1 MINTSIYI
9 NAIGLINA
17 LGNNNDEILKH
28 LEEGRTGLVYD
39 DSYLLNQLPT
49 YLGKIQGHL
58 PKIPTEYAEHNS
70 RNNEILLAALE
81 QVRPYLDECLQ
92 SVDRSRVAV
101 IMGTSTSGIAEGEAA
116 LQYASESQKKSPT
129 YHYQQQ
135 KFSDPSDFLAKYLNV
150 TGPHYTISTA
160 CSSSARAVISGA
172 TLIEAGIVDIA
183 IVGGADSLCKMA
195 INGFHALES
204 LSSQLCTPF
213 AQDRIGINI
222 GEAGGIVILS
232 KKPSDLRLY
241 GWGASSDAW
250 HISAPHP
257 EGKGA
262 VESMTKALSK
272 ASLIPSDIGYV
283 YCHGTG
289 TPLNDSAESKAI
301 FSLFEDNVPCSSTKH
316 LTGHTL
322 GAAGITELG
331 IASLL
336 LESQQNLPRQIFTDS
351 IVRDEIMP
359 KIQLVTEPMKIHQ
372 PMIISNSF
380 AFGGNNVSLIVGKI
394 Q

>member
-1 MINTSIYI
+1 MIKPAIYI
-9 NAIGLINA
+9 NAIGLVNA
-17 LGNNNDEILKH
+17 LGNDNDEILANLQK
-28 LEEGRTGLVYD
+28 ERTGLVHD
-39 DSYLLNQLPT
+39 DVYLLNQAQT
-49 YLGKIQGHL
+49 YLGKIQGQL
-58 PKIPTEYAEHNS
+58 PNAPAKYSEHNS
-70 RNNEILLAALE
+70 RNNKILLAALA
-81 QVRPYLDECLQ
+81 QIKPCLDECLQ
-92 SVDRSRVAV
+92 SIDPSRVAV

-116 LQYASESQKKSPT
+116 LQYASEFQETSSK

-135 KFSDPSDFLAKYLNV
+135 RFSDPSDFLAKYLKI

-195 INGFHALES
+195 INGFDALES
-204 LSSQLCTPF
+204 LSSQPCTPF
-213 AQDRIGINI
+213 AQNRSGINI
-222 GEAGGIVILS
+222 GEAGGIIILS
-232 KKPSDLRLY
+232 KRSSNLRLY

-262 VESMTKALSK
+262 IEAMTKALHK
-272 ASLIPSDIGYV
+272 ANLTYKDIGYIN
-283 YCHGTG
+283 CHGTG

-301 FSLFEDNVPCSSTKH
+301 SAVFGNHVPCSSTKH

-331 IASLL
+331 IAALL
-336 LESQQNLPRQIFTDS
+336 LESQQNLPRQIFKDGVICDVTIPD
-351 IVRDEIMP
+351 
-359 KIQLVTEPMKIHQ
+359 IQLVTQPTKIKQ
-372 PMIISNSF
+372 PMILSNSF
-380 AFGGNNVSLIVGKI
+380 AFGGNNVSLIVGTN

>member
-1 MINTSIYI
+1 MINTLIYI

-17 LGNNNDEILKH
+17 LGNNNGEILEH

-49 YLGKIQGHL
+49 YIGKIQGPL
-58 PKIPTEYAEHNS
+58 PQVPIEYAEHNS

-81 QVRPYLDECLQ
+81 QVKPYLDECLR
-92 SVDRSRVAV
+92 SIDRSRVAV

-116 LQYASESQKKSPT
+116 LQYASESQKISPT

-135 KFSDPSDFLAKYLNV
+135 RFSDPSDFLAKYLKV

-160 CSSSARAVISGA
+160 CSSSARAIISGA

-213 AQDRIGINI
+213 AQNRTGINI
-222 GEAGGIVILS
+222 GEAAGIVILS
-232 KKPSDLRLY
+232 KKPSNLRLY

-262 VESMTKALSK
+262 IESMAKALTKANLT
-272 ASLIPSDIGYV
+272 ASDIGYV

-301 FSLFEDNVPCSSTKH
+301 FSLFGNQVPCSSTKH

-322 GAAGITELG
+322 GAAGVTEFG

-336 LESQQNLPRQIFTDS
+336 LKSQQNLPRQTFTDS
-351 IVRDEIMP
+351 TYRDKTIPE
-359 KIQLVTEPMKIHQ
+359 IQLVTEPMKIQQ

-380 AFGGNNVSLIVGKI
+380 AFGGNNVSLIVGKV
-394 Q
+394 